1 MIGEEEG
8 PPGPDRDP
16 GRQGG
21 GAAASSGPSRP
32 SRTAGD
38 PAGAAGAGTRVGTD
52 AGGGAG
58 AVTGAGSSSVAD
70 GTDHPA
76 DPGADPGSDSGA
88 DPESAP
94 ESAPGSDPGLDS
106 AGAAGAGTASPAP
119 GTGAT
124 GAAVPDG
131 RVPAL
136 PRVSHT
142 LSTGR
147 GAVTGEELPGVLQS
161 PRNLSRAL
169 RPLNRRLPGGARRRV
184 LDEEAT
190 AVRAVE
196 TGHWDPVLTRPPDRW
211 FEVALVVERS
221 VSMTVWQPVAR
232 AFAELL
238 RMQGAFADVRL
249 WTLDTR
255 DGKHAVLRSADRGLR
270 HSPAELFHPDGRRIV
285 LLMSDCVGDAWA
297 CGAVPRLLHTWGR
310 RAPVAVLQPLPT
322 HLWDLCEGVPRELR
336 VRASAPGLPNARLEL
351 LRHGRWERPRD
362 SDPAD
367 PLPVPVPVLELEP
380 DWFAGWAR
388 MVTGGALPWAETTS
402 LLVDE
407 KGLTAHCLPPFSW
420 EERRRP
426 VPPDLAVRRF
436 LQQASPAARR
446 LAARLAMVPLR
457 PEVVEAVRQ
466 GPAAVGGP
474 LAFAEILLGGLLS
487 SRTTAG
493 PGGTGEEYAFEFLDG
508 VRSRLLRGIGRTELL
523 RTLQETS
530 ALAGHAV
537 GARPDL
543 LSTVIGSREELDAD
557 TLTDLDREL
566 LDAAGPALSALGPP
580 YGVVWHPVRG
590 TTPFGPVTTGEE
602 VPREEGPADGVPADG
617 APEPGRAVG
626 GPHPGG
632 RAGIE
637 AEGKAGTA
645 KGTTTETET
654 EADAGAGADADVAP
668 DAEAEAE
675 ADADA
680 AQDNDT
686 TSPNAKDTTSMEPP
700 SAGGTAPDST
710 PPVAAPGA
718 EPGGTGTASGT
729 ASGAGAS
736 AGAGVGSGAGSGGG
750 PGSSGQSPSGQ
761 SRSPRSVPLPNPHFA
776 GREAELSELHRQLG
790 SSTRAAVLPHALHG
804 LGGVGKTQLALKYVQ
819 LHRHEYDRVWW
830 IDAEQPAVIRA
841 QLTMLA
847 PELGLVPD
855 PQSDTVARVLAALAS
870 GAPHSRWLLVFDNA
884 GQPNEVIPYLPSLIG
899 DSEGAGRIL
908 ITSRHAGW
916 SDRVLATRVDVFTR
930 AESRAFLRARAPWAS
945 SEQADQLADLL
956 GDLPLALEQCA
967 ALQRQTGIAVPDF
980 LAMIEQRRAEV
991 LAEGVDSITL
1001 PVAVVWRASMDALSA
1016 QTPGALELLRLL
1028 AFFGPEP
1035 VAQAFLHDARMLPL
1049 PPALMRLARD
1059 PLARG
1064 RTIRA
1069 INQFS
1074 LLTVDNVAGT
1084 VQMHRLVRAV
1094 LQDELSAEE
1103 QSDMRHLVHQV
1114 IAAHDPGDTQRP
1126 EHWRNYADIL
1136 PHLEPTGLPRCEDRH
1151 IRDTAIHLIS
1161 YLLARGV
1168 LRGAAQLGER
1178 ISTEW
1183 RSLLGEDDLQTLWA
1197 TRYRASA
1204 HWQLAEFATSRPL
1217 SEEVLRRLRETVGDD
1232 HEYTLTAAGAL
1243 AADLRTAGRFA
1254 EAMGLDEDAYRR
1266 SVNVYGAE
1274 DPFTLRAGHNYG
1286 VSLRVNGRYGEALD
1300 LDRRVYRDR
1309 RTVLGLTASSTLFS
1323 VNNVA
1328 RDMRECGEYAAAL
1341 ELQEETLAQ
1350 YRAQFG
1356 DRHPHT
1362 MRAIKNMSVTCR
1374 KAGRFERARRLAE
1387 EALDLYLTIFGAQ
1400 HIDSLAAFANLANDL
1415 RLTGD
1420 TEAAERQG
1428 AQAVER
1434 YREVLGAEHPLTYV
1448 AAVNH
1453 GAALRAVGRFPQ
1465 ALRLDQ
1471 ATAPGL
1477 ERALYE
1483 THPWPLL
1490 AHVNL
1495 ATGMARTGDHESA
1508 RDLSA
1513 RCVRTLED
1521 RYGDRHPATLAA
1533 SCNLSLDL
1541 VSCGEEERGTEL
1553 LASVVR
1559 RYRDTL
1565 GPDHWETLSAAEG
1578 RRAECD
1584 IEPPPL

>member
-1 MIGEEEG
+1 MTGPAGSAEPTAREWAEAIWLAEVIGEEEG
-8 PPGPDRDP
+8 PPGPDRHS
-16 GRQGG
+16 GRHEV
-21 GAAASSGPSRP
+21 GAAAPHVG
-32 SRTAGD
+32 
-38 PAGAAGAGTRVGTD
+38 AGAGT
-52 AGGGAG
+52 GAG
-58 AVTGAGSSSVAD
+58 TEVDAPGIGD
-70 GTDHPA
+70 GTDHATAPA
-76 DPGADPGSDSGA
+76 ADSGTA
-88 DPESAP
+88 TRQGTRPPTRPPTESSP
-94 ESAPGSDPGLDS
+94 VND
-106 AGAAGAGTASPAP
+106 SPAL

-124 GAAVPDG
+124 GPAVPDG
-131 RVPAL
+131 QVPAV
-136 PRVSHT
+136 PRMSHT
-142 LSTGR
+142 LSSGR
-147 GAVTGEELPGVLQS
+147 GAVSGEELPGALRN
-161 PRNLSRAL
+161 PRDLSRAL

-238 RMQGAFADVRL
+238 RTQGAFADVRL

-255 DGKHAVLRSADRGLR
+255 DGKHAVLRSADQGLR

-297 CGAVPRLLHTWGR
+297 CGAVPRLLHTWGN

-362 SDPAD
+362 SGPAD

-380 DWFAGWAR
+380 DWIAGWAR

-402 LLVDE
+402 LLMDD

-436 LQQASPAARR
+436 LRQASPAARR

-466 GPAAVGGP
+466 GPTAVGGP
-474 LAFAEILLGGLLS
+474 LPFAEILLGGLVT

-508 VRSRLLRGIGRTELL
+508 VRSLLLRGLGRTELL

-530 ALAGHAV
+530 ALAGRAV

-557 TLTDLDREL
+557 SLTDLDREL
-566 LDAAGPALSALGPP
+566 LDAAGPALRALGPP
-580 YGVVWHPVRG
+580 YGAVWNPVRG

-602 VPREEGPADGVPADG
+602 VTREEGPAGVPAADPAEVSAG
-617 APEPGRAVG
+617 DPTDEPR
-626 GPHPGG
+626 PGS
-632 RAGIE
+632 E
-637 AEGKAGTA
+637 AGTQA
-645 KGTTTETET
+645 E
-654 EADAGAGADADVAP
+654 DAL
-668 DAEAEAE
+668 
-675 ADADA
+675 
-680 AQDNDT
+680 DNDT
-686 TSPNAKDTTSMEPP
+686 TPPNAKDTSSMEPP
-700 SAGGTAPDST
+700 SAGGTAPESS
-710 PPVAAPGA
+710 PPVTAPGT
-718 EPGGTGTASGT
+718 EPGGTGTT
-729 ASGAGAS
+729 P
-736 AGAGVGSGAGSGGG
+736 GSGSGGG
-750 PGSSGQSPSGQ
+750 PGPSVPSPPDQ

-776 GREAELSELHRQLG
+776 GRESELNELHRQLG

-899 DSEGAGRIL
+899 DSEGTGRIL

-916 SDRVLATRVDVFTR
+916 SDRVLATKVDVFTR
-930 AESRAFLRARAPWAS
+930 PESRAFLRARAPWAS
-945 SEQADQLADLL
+945 PEQADQLAELL

-1001 PVAVVWRASMDALSA
+1001 PVATVWRASMDTLSA

-1035 VAQAFLHDARMLPL
+1035 VAQTFLHDARMLPL

-1094 LQDELSAEE
+1094 LQDELSARE

-1114 IAAHDPGDTQRP
+1114 IAAHDPGDTDRP

-1136 PHLEPTGLPRCEDRH
+1136 PHLEPTGLPHCEDRH
-1151 IRDTAIHLIS
+1151 IRDTAIHLIR

-1178 ISTEW
+1178 ISTDW
-1183 RSLLGEDDLQTLWA
+1183 RSLLGADDLQTLWA
-1197 TRYRASA
+1197 TRYWASA

-1217 SEEVLRRLRETVGDD
+1217 IEDVLRRLRETVGDD
-1232 HEYTLTAAGAL
+1232 HEYTLAAAGAL

-1254 EAMGLDEDAYRR
+1254 DAMALDEDAYRR
-1266 SVNVYGAE
+1266 SVDVYGAE

-1341 ELQEETLAQ
+1341 ELQEQTLAQ
-1350 YRAQFG
+1350 YRAQYG

-1374 KAGRFERARRLAE
+1374 KAGGFERARRLAE
-1387 EALDLYLTIFGAQ
+1387 EALDLYLDIFGAQ

-1453 GAALRAVGRFPQ
+1453 GAALRAVGKFPQ

-1495 ATGMARTGDHESA
+1495 ATGMARTGDHEAA
-1508 RDLSA
+1508 RDLGA
-1513 RCVRTLED
+1513 RCARTLEE

-1533 SCNLSLDL
+1533 LCNLSLDL

-1559 RYRDTL
+1559 RYHDTL
-1565 GPDHWETLSAAEG
+1565 GPDHWETLSAEAG

>member
-1 MIGEEEG
+1 MTGPAGSAGPTAREWAEAIWLAEVIGEEEG
-8 PPGPDRDP
+8 PPGPDGDS
-16 GRQGG
+16 GCHDT
-21 GAAASSGPSRP
+21 GAAAPSGPSRP
-32 SRTAGD
+32 SRTTGD
-38 PAGAAGAGTRVGTD
+38 TAGAAGTDTHIGTD
-52 AGGGAG
+52 AGTGTEAG
-58 AVTGAGSSSVAD
+58 TGADSPSVAD
-70 GTDHPA
+70 GTDRPTDPA
-76 DPGADPGSDSGA
+76 A
-88 DPESAP
+88 
-94 ESAPGSDPGLDS
+94 DS
-106 AGAAGAGTASPAP
+106 ATTTATATATATNPATDSSTVNVSPAL
-119 GTGAT
+119 GAGAT
-124 GAAVPDG
+124 GPAVPDG
-131 RVPAL
+131 QVPAL

-142 LSTGR
+142 LSSGR
-147 GAVTGEELPGVLQS
+147 GAVTGEELPGALRS

-190 AVRAVE
+190 AVRAAE

-336 VRASAPGLPNARLEL
+336 VRASTPGLPNSRLEL

-466 GPAAVGGP
+466 GPTAVGGP
-474 LAFAEILLGGLLS
+474 LPFAEILLGGLLA

-493 PGGTGEEYAFEFLDG
+493 PGGTDEEYAFEFLDG
-508 VRSRLLRGIGRTELL
+508 VRSRLLRGLGRTELL

-530 ALAGHAV
+530 ALAGRAV

-543 LSTVIGSREELDAD
+543 LSTVIGSREEPDAD

-580 YGVVWHPVRG
+580 YGAVWNPVRG

-602 VPREEGPADGVPADG
+602 VTREEGPARVPVGSVPAFDASG
-617 APEPGRAVG
+617 PGRPTDD
-626 GPHPGG
+626 PHPGS
-632 RAGIE
+632 E
-637 AEGKAGTA
+637 AGTA
-645 KGTTTETET
+645 TETAT
-654 EADAGAGADADVAP
+654 GAGAEAG
-668 DAEAEAE
+668 AE
-675 ADADA
+675 A

-686 TSPNAKDTTSMEPP
+686 TPPNAKDTTSMEPP

-710 PPVAAPGA
+710 PPVTGPGT
-718 EPGGTGTASGT
+718 EPGGTGTT
-729 ASGAGAS
+729 P
-736 AGAGVGSGAGSGGG
+736 GSGGG
-750 PGSSGQSPSGQ
+750 PGSSGQSPPGQ

-776 GREAELSELHRQLG
+776 GRESELNELHRQLG

-899 DSEGAGRIL
+899 DSEGTGRIL

-916 SDRVLATRVDVFTR
+916 SDRVLATKVDVFTR
-930 AESRAFLRARAPWAS
+930 PESRSFLRARAPWAS
-945 SEQADQLADLL
+945 PEQADQLAELL

-980 LAMIEQRRAEV
+980 LTMIEQRRAEV

-1094 LQDELSAEE
+1094 LQDELSAQE

-1136 PHLEPTGLPRCEDRH
+1136 PHLEPTGLPHCDDRH

-1178 ISTEW
+1178 ISTDW
-1183 RSLLGEDDLQTLWA
+1183 RSFLGADDLQTLWA

-1243 AADLRTAGRFA
+1243 AADLRTAGLFA
-1254 EAMGLDEDAYRR
+1254 DAMGLDEDAYRR

-1309 RTVLGLTASSTLFS
+1309 RTVLGSTAHSTLFS

-1341 ELQEETLAQ
+1341 ELQEQTLAQ
-1350 YRAQFG
+1350 YRAQYG

-1453 GAALRAVGRFPQ
+1453 GAALRAVGKFPQ
-1465 ALRLDQ
+1465 GLRLDQ

-1495 ATGMARTGDHESA
+1495 ATGMARTGDHEAA
-1508 RDLSA
+1508 RDLGA
-1513 RCVRTLED
+1513 RCARTLEE

-1533 SCNLSLDL
+1533 LCNLSLDL

-1559 RYRDTL
+1559 RYHDTL
-1565 GPDHWETLSAAEG
+1565 GPDHWETLSAEAG

>member
-1 MIGEEEG
+1 MTGPGGSAEPTAREWAEAIWLAEMIGQEEG
-8 PPGPDRDP
+8 PPGPGPDTDDRDTGDRDAD
-16 GRQGG
+16 GRET
-21 GAAASSGPSRP
+21 GATLNHPSGA
-32 SRTAGD
+32 SRTTKDMAE
-38 PAGAAGAGTRVGTD
+38 AADTGTGTD
-52 AGGGAG
+52 DGADTGTGPGSGVSGMGPALADGSSAPGAG
-58 AVTGAGSSSVAD
+58 ATGQ
-70 GTDHPA
+70 T
-76 DPGADPGSDSGA
+76 
-88 DPESAP
+88 
-94 ESAPGSDPGLDS
+94 
-106 AGAAGAGTASPAP
+106 
-119 GTGAT
+119 
-124 GAAVPDG
+124 VPDG
-131 RVPAL
+131 PLPAL

-142 LSTGR
+142 LSSGR
-147 GAVTGEELPGVLQS
+147 GAVTGEELPGAL
-161 PRNLSRAL
+161 RDARGLARAL

-190 AVRAVE
+190 AVRAAE
-196 TGHWDPVLTRPPDRW
+196 TGQWNPVLTRPPDRW

-221 VSMTVWQPVAR
+221 VSMTVWQPAAR

-249 WTLDTR
+249 WSLDTQ
-255 DGKHAVLRSADRGLR
+255 DGKHAVLRSADGGLR

-285 LLMSDCVGDAWA
+285 LVMSDCVGDAWA
-297 CGAVPRLLHTWGR
+297 GGAAPRLLHTWGR

-322 HLWDLCEGVPRELR
+322 HLWDLCDGVPMELR
-336 VRASAPGLPNARLEL
+336 VRAPAPGLPNSRLEL
-351 LRHGRWERPRD
+351 LRYGRWERPRD

-407 KGLTAHCLPPFSW
+407 QGLTPHCLPPFTW

-436 LQQASPAARR
+436 LQHASPTARR

-466 GPAAVGGP
+466 GPTATGGP
-474 LAFAEILLGGLLS
+474 LPFAEILLGGLLAL
-487 SRTTAG
+487 RTTADRG
-493 PGGTGEEYAFEFLDG
+493 RTGEEYMFEFLDG
-508 VRSRLLRGIGRTELL
+508 VRSRLLRGLGRTELL

-530 ALAGHAV
+530 ALAGRAV
-537 GARPDL
+537 GARSDL
-543 LSTVIGSREELDAD
+543 LSTVIGSREEPYAD

-566 LDAAGPALSALGPP
+566 LDAAGPALRALGPP
-580 YGVVWHPVRG
+580 YGAVWDRVRG
-590 TTPFGPVTTGEE
+590 TTPFGPVTTGEG
-602 VPREEGPADGVPADG
+602 VTAEEDPAGSAPADGTSRAGRPADG
-617 APEPGRAVG
+617 GAGEKPAAAGPPPTDGAGDGPRPGN
-626 GPHPGG
+626 
-632 RAGIE
+632 E
-637 AEGKAGTA
+637 AGT
-645 KGTTTETET
+645 
-654 EADAGAGADADVAP
+654 GAAS
-668 DAEAEAE
+668 
-675 ADADA
+675 
-680 AQDNDT
+680 AQDNGT
-686 TSPNAKDTTSMEPP
+686 MPPNAKDTTTMEPP
-700 SAGGTAPDST
+700 PAGG
-710 PPVAAPGA
+710 AAPGA
-718 EPGGTGTASGT
+718 TSPGPGDIGTGPGT
-729 ASGAGAS
+729 E
-736 AGAGVGSGAGSGGG
+736 G
-750 PGSSGQSPSGQ
+750 PAPSNQ

-776 GREAELSELHRQLG
+776 GRETELAELHRQLG
-790 SSTRAAVLPHALHG
+790 TSTRAAVLPHALHG
-804 LGGVGKTQLALKYVQ
+804 LGGIGKTQLALKYVQ

-855 PQSDTVARVLAALAS
+855 PQSDTVARVLAALTS
-870 GAPHSRWLLVFDNA
+870 GVPHNRWLLVFDNA
-884 GQPNEVIPYLPSLIG
+884 GQPNDVIPYLPSLIG
-899 DSEGAGRIL
+899 DSEGTGRIL

-916 SDRVLATRVDVFTR
+916 SDRVLATKMDVFTR
-930 AESRAFLRARAPWAS
+930 AESLGFLRARAPWAS
-945 SEQADQLADLL
+945 PEQADRLAELL

-980 LAMIEQRRAEV
+980 LTMIERRRAEV

-1001 PVAVVWRASMDALSA
+1001 PVAVVWRASMESLAT

-1035 VAQAFLHDARMLPL
+1035 VALGFLHDARMLPL

-1059 PLARG
+1059 PLSRG

-1094 LQDELSAEE
+1094 LQDELSAQA

-1126 EHWRNYADIL
+1126 EYWRNYADIL
-1136 PHLEPTGLPRCEDRH
+1136 PHLEPTGLPHCDDRH
-1151 IRDTAIHLIS
+1151 IRDTATNLIS

-1178 ISTEW
+1178 ISTDW
-1183 RSLLGEDDLQTLWA
+1183 RSFLGADDLQTLWA

-1204 HWQLAEFATSRPL
+1204 HWQLAEFAISRPL

-1254 EAMGLDEDAYRR
+1254 DALELDEDAYRR
-1266 SVNVYGAE
+1266 SVSVYGAE
-1274 DPFTLRAGHNYG
+1274 DPFALRAGHNYG
-1286 VSLRVNGRYGEALD
+1286 VSLRINGRYGEALD

-1309 RTVLGLTASSTLFS
+1309 RTVLGPTTPSTLFS

-1341 ELQEETLAQ
+1341 ELQEQTLAQ
-1350 YRAQFG
+1350 YRAQYG

-1374 KAGRFERARRLAE
+1374 KAGRFDWARTLAE
-1387 EALDLYLTIFGAQ
+1387 EALDLYLAIFGPM
-1400 HIDSLAAFANLANDL
+1400 HIDTLAASANLANDL

-1420 TEAAERQG
+1420 AEAAERQS
-1428 AQAVER
+1428 AQAVEQ
-1434 YREVLGAEHPLTYV
+1434 YRTVLGAEHPLTYV

-1453 GAALRAVGRFPQ
+1453 GAALRAVGKFPQ

-1477 ERALYE
+1477 EQALHE

-1495 ATGMARTGDHESA
+1495 ATGLAKAGEHEAA
-1508 RDLSA
+1508 RDLGE
-1513 RCVRTLED
+1513 RCARTLEEC
-1521 RYGDRHPATLAA
+1521 YGDRHPATLAA
-1533 SCNLSLDL
+1533 LCNVSLDL
-1541 VSCGEEERGTEL
+1541 VSCGEEERGAEL

-1559 RYRDTL
+1559 RYHEIL
-1565 GPDHWETLSAAEG
+1565 GADHWETLSAEAG

>member
-1 MIGEEEG
+1 MTGPEGSAEPTAREWAEALWLAEVIGQEEG
-8 PPGPDRDP
+8 PPGPDRDTGDRETGDRETGGP
-16 GRQGG
+16 GVDGHET
-21 GAAASSGPSRP
+21 GAAPGTPSGFSPTPEDTSEAADTGTGTDDGTDTGSSR
-32 SRTAGD
+32 
-38 PAGAAGAGTRVGTD
+38 AGTTTATATAHGPP
-52 AGGGAG
+52 ASGAG
-58 AVTGAGSSSVAD
+58 ATG
-70 GTDHPA
+70 P
-76 DPGADPGSDSGA
+76 
-88 DPESAP
+88 
-94 ESAPGSDPGLDS
+94 
-106 AGAAGAGTASPAP
+106 
-119 GTGAT
+119 
-124 GAAVPDG
+124 AVPDG
-131 RVPAL
+131 PLPAL
-136 PRVSHT
+136 PRISHT
-142 LSTGR
+142 LSSGR
-147 GAVTGEELPGVLQS
+147 GAVTGEELPGAL
-161 PRNLSRAL
+161 RDARGLARAL
-169 RPLNRRLPGGARRRV
+169 RPLNRRLPGGARRPV

-190 AVRAVE
+190 AVRAAE
-196 TGHWDPVLTRPPDRW
+196 TGQWHPVLTRPPDRW

-238 RMQGAFADVRL
+238 RTQGAFADVRL
-249 WTLDTR
+249 WSLDTR
-255 DGKHAVLRSADRGLR
+255 DGKHAVLRSADGGLR

-285 LLMSDCVGDAWA
+285 LVMSDCVGDAWA
-297 CGAVPRLLHTWGR
+297 GGAVPRLLHTWGR

-322 HLWDLCEGVPRELR
+322 HLWDLCDGVPMDLR
-336 VRASAPGLPNARLEL
+336 VRAFAPGLPNSRLEL
-351 LRHGRWERPRD
+351 LRYGRWERPRD

-380 DWFAGWAR
+380 GWFAGWAR

-407 KGLTAHCLPPFSW
+407 QGLTPHCLPPFTW

-436 LQQASPAARR
+436 LRHASPAARR

-466 GPAAVGGP
+466 GPVAAGGP
-474 LAFAEILLGGLLS
+474 LPFAEILLGGLLAL
-487 SRTTAG
+487 RTTAARG
-493 PGGTGEEYAFEFLDG
+493 RTGEEYMFEFLDG
-508 VRSRLLRGIGRTELL
+508 VRSRLLRGLGRTELL

-530 ALAGHAV
+530 ALAGRAV

-543 LSTVIGSREELDAD
+543 LRTVIGSREKPDAD
-557 TLTDLDREL
+557 ALTDLDREL
-566 LDAAGPALSALGPP
+566 LDAAGPALKALGPP
-580 YGVVWHPVRG
+580 YGAVWDPVGG
-590 TTPFGPVTTGEE
+590 TAPFGPVTTGEG
-602 VPREEGPADGVPADG
+602 VTAEEDPAPAPAGSAPADG
-617 APEPGRAVG
+617 APRTGGPADGGAGGEGD
-626 GPHPGG
+626 GPHPGSG
-632 RAGIE
+632 
-637 AEGKAGTA
+637 
-645 KGTTTETET
+645 
-654 EADAGAGADADVAP
+654 AGAGP
-668 DAEAEAE
+668 GSP
-675 ADADA
+675 
-680 AQDNDT
+680 QDNGT
-686 TSPNAKDTTSMEPP
+686 TPPSAKDTTTMEPP
-700 SAGGTAPDST
+700 AAGGTAPGVT
-710 PPVAAPGA
+710 PSGPGD
-718 EPGGTGTASGT
+718 TGTDT
-729 ASGAGAS
+729 DTK
-736 AGAGVGSGAGSGGG
+736 G
-750 PGSSGQSPSGQ
+750 PAPSGQ

-776 GREAELSELHRQLG
+776 GRENELAELHRQLG
-790 SSTRAAVLPHALHG
+790 TNTRAAVLPHALHG

-855 PQSDTVARVLAALAS
+855 RQSDTVARVLAALAS

-899 DSEGAGRIL
+899 HSEGTGRVL

-916 SDRVLATRVDVFTR
+916 SDRVLATKVDVFTR
-930 AESRAFLRARAPWAS
+930 AESLDFLRTRAPWAGP
-945 SEQADQLADLL
+945 EQADRLAELL

-980 LAMIEQRRAEV
+980 LTMIEQRRAEV

-1001 PVAVVWRASMDALSA
+1001 PVAAVWRASMETLAA
-1016 QTPGALELLRLL
+1016 QAPGALELLRLL

-1035 VAQAFLHDARMLPL
+1035 VALDFLHDARMLPL

-1059 PLARG
+1059 QLSRG
-1064 RTIRA
+1064 RAIRA

-1094 LQDELSAEE
+1094 LQDELPARE
-1103 QSDMRHLVHQV
+1103 QSEMRHLVHQV
-1114 IAAHDPGDTQRP
+1114 MAAHDPGDTQRP
-1126 EHWRNYADIL
+1126 ENWQNYADIL

-1151 IRDTAIHLIS
+1151 IRDTAINLIT

-1178 ISTEW
+1178 ISTDW
-1183 RSLLGEDDLQTLWA
+1183 QSFLGVDDLQTLWA
-1197 TRYRASA
+1197 TRHRASA
-1204 HWQLAEFATSRPL
+1204 HWQLAEFAVSRPL

-1232 HEYTLTAAGAL
+1232 HEYTLTAAGVL
-1243 AADLRTAGRFA
+1243 AADLRTAGRFTD
-1254 EAMGLDEDAYRR
+1254 AMKLDEDAYRR
-1266 SVNVYGAE
+1266 SVSMYGAE

-1300 LDRRVYRDR
+1300 LDRRVYQDL
-1309 RTVLGLTASSTLFS
+1309 RTVLGATALSTLFS

-1341 ELQEETLAQ
+1341 ELQEQTLAQ
-1350 YRAQFG
+1350 YRAQYG

-1362 MRAIKNMSVTCR
+1362 MRAMKNMSVTCR
-1374 KAGRFERARRLAE
+1374 KAGRFDRARTLAE
-1387 EALDLYLTIFGAQ
+1387 EVLDLYVAILGPM
-1400 HIDSLAAFANLANDL
+1400 HIDTLAAFANLANDL

-1420 TEAAERQG
+1420 AEAAERQG
-1428 AQAVER
+1428 AQALER
-1434 YREVLGAEHPLTYV
+1434 YRTVLGTEHPLTYV

-1453 GAALRAVGRFPQ
+1453 GAALRAVGKFPQ
-1465 ALRLDQ
+1465 AFRLDQ
-1471 ATAPGL
+1471 ETAAGL
-1477 ERALYE
+1477 ARVLHE
-1483 THPWPLL
+1483 THPWSLL

-1495 ATGMARTGDHESA
+1495 ATGLARTGDHEAA
-1508 RDLSA
+1508 RDLGE
-1513 RCVRTLED
+1513 RCARTLEE
-1521 RYGDRHPATLAA
+1521 RYGDRHPAPLAA
-1533 SCNLSLDL
+1533 LRNVSLDL
-1541 VSCGEEERGTEL
+1541 VSCGEGERGAEL

-1559 RYRDTL
+1559 RYHETL
-1565 GPDHWETLSAAEG
+1565 GADHWETLSAEAG

>member
-1 MIGEEEG
+1 MTGPGGSAEPTAREWAEAIWLAEVIGREEG
-8 PPGPDRDP
+8 PPGPHRGPDGRDGDGRDGDGRDGDGRRADDGVLP
-16 GRQGG
+16 GASGSLPATAETAGRAETATDADACLVGDSGPGG
-21 GAAASSGPSRP
+21 TAASRGERP
-32 SRTAGD
+32 S
-38 PAGAAGAGTRVGTD
+38 
-52 AGGGAG
+52 GAG
-58 AVTGAGSSSVAD
+58 ATA
-70 GTDHPA
+70 PA
-76 DPGADPGSDSGA
+76 VSGG
-88 DPESAP
+88 PW
-94 ESAPGSDPGLDS
+94 
-106 AGAAGAGTASPAP
+106 
-119 GTGAT
+119 
-124 GAAVPDG
+124 
-131 RVPAL
+131 PAL

-142 LSTGR
+142 LSSGR
-147 GAVTGEELPGVLQS
+147 GSVTGEELPGALRD
-161 PRNLSRAL
+161 PRALARAL

-190 AVRAVE
+190 AVRAAE
-196 TGHWDPVLTRPPDRW
+196 TGQWHPMLTRPPDRW

-238 RMQGAFADVRL
+238 RLQGAFADVRL
-249 WTLDTR
+249 WSLDTR
-255 DGKHAVLRSADRGLR
+255 DGKHAVLRSADGGLR

-285 LLMSDCVGDAWA
+285 LVMSDCVGDAWA
-297 CGAVPRLLHTWGR
+297 GGAVPRLLHTWGR

-322 HLWDLCEGVPRELR
+322 HLWDLCDGVPMELR
-336 VRASAPGLPNARLEL
+336 VRATAPGLPNSRLEL
-351 LRHGRWERPRD
+351 LRYGRWRRPRD

-380 DWFAGWAR
+380 DWLAGWAR
-388 MVTGGALPWAETTS
+388 MVTGGAVPWAETTS

-407 KGLTAHCLPPFSW
+407 QGLTPHSLPPFTW

-426 VPPDLAVRRF
+426 VPPDQAVRRF
-436 LQQASPAARR
+436 LRHASPAARR

-457 PEVVEAVRQ
+457 PAVVEAVRQ
-466 GPAAVGGP
+466 GPTAVGGP
-474 LAFAEILLGGLLS
+474 LPFAEILLGGLLAL
-487 SRTTAG
+487 RTTAG
-493 PGGTGEEYAFEFLDG
+493 PERTGEEYAFEFLDG
-508 VRSRLLRGIGRTELL
+508 VRSGLLRGLGRTELL

-530 ALAGHAV
+530 ALAGRAV
-537 GARPDL
+537 GVRPDL
-543 LSTVIGSREELDAD
+543 LSTVIGSREGPDAD

-566 LDAAGPALSALGPP
+566 LDAAGPALKALGPP
-580 YGVVWHPVRG
+580 YGAVWDPVRG
-590 TTPFGPVTTGEE
+590 ATPFGPVAGGEG
-602 VPREEGPADGVPADG
+602 VTAEEDPTRGPATDPPAGG
-617 APEPGRAVG
+617 ARW
-626 GPHPGG
+626 
-632 RAGIE
+632 
-637 AEGKAGTA
+637 T
-645 KGTTTETET
+645 
-654 EADAGAGADADVAP
+654 DADPWSDPGTGSERQGELVHAT
-668 DAEAEAE
+668 
-675 ADADA
+675 ADSAGSRN
-680 AQDNDT
+680 NDT
-686 TSPNAKDTTSMEPP
+686 TPPIAKDTGMIPP
-700 SAGGTAPDST
+700 TGG
-710 PPVAAPGA
+710 AAPGSTA
-718 EPGGTGTASGT
+718 PGSGETGGSVDTDG
-729 ASGAGAS
+729 GAGRS
-736 AGAGVGSGAGSGGG
+736 T
-750 PGSSGQSPSGQ
+750 PSGQ

-776 GREAELSELHRQLG
+776 GRESELAELHRQLSAG
-790 SSTRAAVLPHALHG
+790 PRAAVLPHALHG

-855 PQSDTVARVLAALAS
+855 PQSDTVARVLAALAA

-884 GQPNEVIPYLPSLIG
+884 GRPNDVIPYLPSLIG
-899 DSEGAGRIL
+899 DSGGTGRIL

-916 SDRVLATRVDVFTR
+916 SDRVLATKVDVFTR
-930 AESRAFLRARAPWAS
+930 TESLDFLRARAPWAS
-945 SEQADQLADLL
+945 PEQADQLAELL

-967 ALQRQTGIAVPDF
+967 ALQRQTGIAVRDF
-980 LAMIEQRRAEV
+980 LAMIERRRAEV

-1001 PVAVVWRASMDALSA
+1001 PVAVVWRASMESLAEH
-1016 QTPGALELLRLL
+1016 TPGSLELLRLL

-1035 VAQAFLHDARMLPL
+1035 VALDFLHDARMLPL

-1094 LQDELSAEE
+1094 LQDELPE
-1103 QSDMRHLVHQV
+1103 QERSDMRHLVHQV
-1114 IAAHDPGDTQRP
+1114 IAAHDPGDTQRS

-1136 PHLEPTGLPRCEDRH
+1136 PHLEPTGLPHCEDRH
-1151 IRDTAIHLIS
+1151 IRETAINLIS

-1178 ISTEW
+1178 ISTDW
-1183 RSLLGEDDLQTLWA
+1183 QAFLGADDLQTLWA

-1217 SEEVLRRLRETVGDD
+1217 SEEVLLRLRETVGDD

-1254 EAMGLDEDAYRR
+1254 DALELDEDAYRR

-1274 DPFTLRAGHNYG
+1274 DPFALRAGHNYG
-1286 VSLRVNGRYGEALD
+1286 VSLRVNGRYREALE
-1300 LDRRVYRDR
+1300 LDRRVHHDR
-1309 RTVLGLTASSTLFS
+1309 RTVLGPSAHSTLFS

-1341 ELQEETLAQ
+1341 ELQEQTVAQ
-1350 YRAQFG
+1350 YRAQYG
-1356 DRHPHT
+1356 DRHPAT
-1362 MRAIKNMSVTCR
+1362 MRAIKNFSVTCR
-1374 KAGRFERARRLAE
+1374 KAGLFARARALAE
-1387 EALDLYLTIFGAQ
+1387 EALDLYLAIFGPM
-1400 HIDSLAAFANLANDL
+1400 HIDSIAAFANLANDL

-1420 TEAAERQG
+1420 AEAAERQG

-1434 YREVLGAEHPLTYV
+1434 YRTVLGAEHPLAYV

-1453 GAALRAVGRFPQ
+1453 GAALRAVGKFPQ

-1477 ERALYE
+1477 ERALYP

-1490 AHVNL
+1490 AHVNM
-1495 ATGMARTGDHESA
+1495 ATGLARAGEHEAA
-1508 RDLSA
+1508 RDLGE
-1513 RCVRTLED
+1513 RCAATLEE

-1533 SCNLSLDL
+1533 LCNLSLDL
-1541 VSCGEEERGTEL
+1541 VSCGEAERGAGL

-1559 RYRDTL
+1559 RYHDTL
-1565 GPDHWETLSAAEG
+1565 GAEHWETQSAEAG